1 MIRKCLIAG
10 LALMGL
16 VAAGTM
22 AGTTPASAG
31 YACGPWNGW
40 CSWYGGY
47 GWKNYG
53 WGGYGGHRY
62 WNMPYGYRNRGGYNR
77 HWGGGSYGGY
87 GKKAN
92 KKGTPIGITTGATT
106 IKRAP
111 SFQHAA
117 SS

>member
-1 MIRKCLIAG
+1 MIRKSLIAG

-31 YACGPWNGW
+31 YSCGPWNGW

-47 GWKNYG
+47 GWKKNYG

-62 WNMPYGYRNRGGYNR
+62 WNKPYGNQYWGSPYKNR
-77 HWGGGSYGGY
+77 HWGGGGYGGY
-87 GKKAN
+87 GKKAYKKGN
-92 KKGTPIGITTGATT
+92 KKHYGY
-106 IKRAP
+106 RNNNRRNYY
-111 SFQHAA
+111 
-117 SS
+117 